1 MGWSCR
7 KNGRLKTGKDTR
19 CPESEGEM
27 EARKTE
33 IAMGDCIKSDLER
46 MGEE

>member
-7 KNGRLKTGKDTR
+7 KNVRRKSVIESRCLESGR
-19 CPESEGEM
+19 EI

-33 IAMGDCIKSDLER
+33 IAMGIALK
-46 MGEE
+46 